1 VPDSA
6 GKVPEVDGS
15 VVCNEEGLAVDALV
29 IERDGGGSGGGEEEL
44 RSEEMGVGDVADVG
58 KVEEVLVGAN
68 LDRVLAALVGV
79 EDTSESLDVTLAEDT
94 SWANRGCKELG
105 VVLAV
110 GLENDFLSLS
120 L

>member
-1 VPDSA
+1 MPDSA
-6 GKVPEVDGS
+6 GKVPEVDGG
-15 VVCNEEGLAVDALV
+15 VVCNEESLAVDALV
-29 IERDGGGSGGGEEEL
+29 IEGNGRGSGGSKEEL

-79 EDTSESLDVTLAEDT
+79 EDTGESLDVALAEDT
-94 SWANRGCKELG
+94 SWANRGCEELR
-105 VVLAV
+105 VVLAI
-110 GLENDFLSLS
+110 GLENNFLGLG